1 MEDWITVRMGKDT
14 YRRMLRGNLGKAL
27 EVSDWLIETA
37 IKSGMTRQE
46 AEAEFIISII
56 DGYEA
61 GNKKINL

>member
-14 YRRMLRGNLGKAL
+14 YRRMLRGNLSRAL

-46 AEAEFIISII
+46 AEAEFLISII

-61 GNKKINL
+61 GNKKKKL